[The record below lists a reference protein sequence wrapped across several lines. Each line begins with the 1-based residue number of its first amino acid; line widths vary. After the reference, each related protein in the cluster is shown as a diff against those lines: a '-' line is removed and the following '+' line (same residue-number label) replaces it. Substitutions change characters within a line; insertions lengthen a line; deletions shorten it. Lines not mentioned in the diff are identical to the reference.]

1 MSQLSQFDVTKIL
14 LTNFSSSSAAEE
26 QAKELKLGF
35 SANYQLARLAIGR
48 SLGEADF
55 PEAAPDAR
63 GRTIKGQQL
72 FGSEGEELLWIGLLV
87 THFKTHRPKIEF
99 NINAFQSLVRD
110 HWHRGIGLL
119 LNDWREANGRY
130 EKFIDI
136 LVTRRALLPEI
147 TNGDS
152 GNGTDSWPDRS
163 GAVWL
168 KLGSIVDEDREA
180 RWVANGKG
188 YAPNVALMGQ
198 AGSGKTHTM
207 LNVLKQAQEQSGAP
221 VILID
226 LGKGE
231 LADNLELAKQ
241 LDANIIRVPEQAIPL
256 DMFHRNEESDNAAH
270 VLQSFRDSFERA
282 MTSKPGAKQLDAF
295 REALRPV
302 FSFQDQISLP
312 QIKQALDRYYSDQRL
327 KTDSVIAT
335 INDLIQFN
343 LFDPQQS
350 PGEFFKKNWIITF
363 GNATDTSKKLAAFL
377 LIDAL
382 HNYLKRCPESPVD
395 ENGYRSLRLLLAID
409 EAKPLLSG
417 RHPGLSNLLRL
428 HRSKGLCVM
437 LASQSPDDY
446 EGTSD
451 DYLEQIGLPVC
462 FRTNANSS
470 RVLNNMF
477 RRTPNFSSLDPGIC
491 LSVLE
496 PGGDMC
502 KIRAF

>member
-1 MSQLSQFDVTKIL
+1 MSLFNQFDVTKVL
-14 LTNFSSSSAAEE
+14 LTNFSSSSIAEE

-35 SANYQLARLAIGR
+35 TANYQLARLAIGR
-48 SLGEADF
+48 SLGEVDL
-55 PEAAPDAR
+55 PESAPDAR

-72 FGSEGEELLWIGLLV
+72 FGNEGEELLWISLLI
-87 THFKTHRPKIEF
+87 TQFKQFRPKTEF
-99 NINAFQSLVRD
+99 TLNAFQTLVRD
-110 HWHRGIGLL
+110 HWHRGVGLL
-119 LNDWREANGRY
+119 LSDWREADGRY
-130 EKFIDI
+130 ERFIDI
-136 LVTRRALLPEI
+136 LATRRALLPDVSDEMGEES
-147 TNGDS
+147 TE
-152 GNGTDSWPDRS
+152 SWPNRAGS
-163 GAVWL
+163 VWL
-168 KLGSIVDEDREA
+168 QLGTLVDEAQDA
-180 RWVANGKG
+180 RWLVNGQG

-198 AGSGKTHTM
+198 AGSGKTRTM
-207 LNVLKQAQEQSGAP
+207 LKVIEQAQEQSNAP

-226 LGKGE
+226 LGKGD
-231 LADNLELAKQ
+231 LADNTDLAKR
-241 LDANIIRVPEQAIPL
+241 LNANVIRVPEQSIPL
-256 DMFHRNEESDNAAH
+256 DMFHRNEESDNPAH

-282 MTSKPGAKQLDAF
+282 MSSKAGAKQLDAF

-302 FSFQDQISLP
+302 FNLQEHISMLD
-312 QIKQALDRYYSDQRL
+312 IKQALDRYYRDHKQ

-350 PGEFFKKNWIITF
+350 PSEFFRKNWIITF

-382 HNYLKRCPESPVD
+382 HNFLKRCSESQVD

-409 EAKPLLSG
+409 EARPLLSG
-417 RHPGLSNLLRL
+417 RHQGLSNLLRL

-446 EGTSD
+446 EGTAD

-462 FRTNANSS
+462 FRTNATSS
-470 RVLNNMF
+470 RILNNMF
-477 RRTPNFSSLDPGIC
+477 GRTPNFSSLDPGIC

-502 KIRAF
+502 KIKAF

>member
-1 MSQLSQFDVTKIL
+1 MSQSDKFDVTKIL
-14 LTNFSSSSAAEE
+14 LTNFNSSSLAEE
-26 QAKELKLGF
+26 QSRELKLGF
-35 SANYQLARLAIGR
+35 STNYQLARLAIGR

-55 PEAAPDAR
+55 PESAPDAR
-63 GRTIKGQQL
+63 GRNIRGQQL
-72 FGSEGEELLWIGLLV
+72 FGNEGEELLWISLLV
-87 THFKTHRPKIEF
+87 TQFKTHKPKTELTL
-99 NINAFQSLVRD
+99 ALFQSLVRD
-110 HWHRGIGLL
+110 NWHRGVDLL
-119 LNDWREANGRY
+119 LNDWREAEGRY

-136 LVTRRALLPEI
+136 LSTRRALLPEV
-147 TNGDS
+147 
-152 GNGTDSWPDRS
+152 TDINSIDGIESWPDHA

-168 KLGSIVDEDREA
+168 QLGSLVDDAREA
-180 RWVANGKG
+180 RWLVNGQG

-198 AGSGKTHTM
+198 AGSGKTRTM
-207 LNVLKQAQEQSGAP
+207 LKVLEQAQEQSNAP
-221 VILID
+221 VILLD
-226 LGKGE
+226 LGKGD
-231 LADNLELAKQ
+231 LSDNTDLAKR
-241 LDANIIRVPEQAIPL
+241 LNANIIRVPEQAIPL

-282 MTSKPGAKQLDAF
+282 MTSRPGAKQLDAF

-302 FSFQDQISLP
+302 FNLQDHISLP
-312 QIKQALDRYYSDQRL
+312 LIKQALDRYYTEQKL

-343 LFDPQQS
+343 LFNPEQAPD
-350 PGEFFKKNWIITF
+350 EFFRNNWIITF
-363 GNATDTSKKLAAFL
+363 GNATDTSKKLAVFL
-377 LIDAL
+377 LVDAL
-382 HNYLKRCPESPVD
+382 HNYLKRCPESPID
-395 ENGYRSLRLLLAID
+395 EHGHRSLRLLLAID
-409 EAKPLLSG
+409 EAKPLLHG

-446 EGTSD
+446 EGASD

-462 FRTNANSS
+462 FRTNATSS

-477 RRTPNFSSLDPGIC
+477 QRSPNFSSLDPGIC

-502 KIRAF
+502 KIKAF